1 MGDEALRRARALGGC
16 LGFSVV
22 KAFAPLAPTADL
34 LTCTPGVR
42 SAKACVS
49 GMGHDES
56 MADVL
61 DLQPEHIQGVLC
73 DAAEREKH
81 LSKPSVV

>member
-1 MGDEALRRARALGGC
+1 
-16 LGFSVV
+16 
-22 KAFAPLAPTADL
+22 
-34 LTCTPGVR
+34 
-42 SAKACVS
+42 
-49 GMGHDES
+49 MGHDES

-73 DAAEREKH
+73 DAAEREKR

>member
-1 MGDEALRRARALGGC
+1 MGGC

-22 KAFAPLAPTADL
+22 KAFARMAATADL

-49 GMGHDES
+49 GMSHDEI
-56 MADVL
+56 MADFT
-61 DLQPEHIQGVLC
+61 DLQPEHIQGVWF

-81 LSKPSVV
+81 LSELSVS